1 MKNTENII
9 LVGLMGSGKTTL
21 GKQLSK
27 TFNKDFID
35 TDYLIQQKTGV
46 DITTIFELEG
56 ENGFRARET
65 SLLKDLVLEEN
76 KVIATGGG
84 MVLRSDNREL
94 LKKIGKIF
102 YLRASPNDLALRLK
116 HDKSRHLIQNVDLLQ
131 NLKTLFEERDMIYMD
146 LANFIIE
153 TKNKRISDMN
163 EQIKELLN

>member
-1 MKNTENII
+1 MKNTENIV

-35 TDYLIQQKTGV
+35 TDYMIQKKTGV

-65 SLLKDLVLEEN
+65 SLLKELVLEKN

-84 MVLRSDNREL
+84 MVLRSENREL
-94 LKKIGKIF
+94 LKKVGKIF

-116 HDKSRHLIQNVDLLQ
+116 HDKSRPLIQNVDLLSK
-131 NLKTLFEERDMIYMD
+131 LKTLFEERDMIYRD
-146 LANFIIE
+146 LANFIID
-153 TKNKRISDMN
+153 TKNNRISDMN
-163 EQIKELLN
+163 EQIMKLLN

>member
-1 MKNTENII
+1 
-9 LVGLMGSGKTTL
+9 
-21 GKQLSK
+21 
-27 TFNKDFID
+27 
-35 TDYLIQQKTGV
+35 
-46 DITTIFELEG
+46 
-56 ENGFRARET
+56 
-65 SLLKDLVLEEN
+65 
-76 KVIATGGG
+76 

-116 HDKSRHLIQNVDLLQ
+116 HDKSRPLIQNVDLLQ
-131 NLKTLFEERDMIYMD
+131 KLKTLFEERDMIYMD